1 MRRTELRRVTPL
13 RSTSTLARSGTLKAR
28 SKKRADLYRTVRV
41 PLVKRL
47 LLVCPTCQF
56 PGGCDQP
63 AVDVHE
69 LRKRSQGGSLS
80 DPDNLRTSCRF
91 HNEYAETEPR
101 LCAELGW
108 VRRSA
113 A

>member
-1 MRRTELRRVTPL
+1 MKRSPIVRRTPL
-13 RSTSTLARSGTLKAR
+13 RTR
-28 SKKRADLYRTVRV
+28 SKKRSALYRTVRV

-47 LLVCPTCQF
+47 LLVYPVCQF
-56 PGGCDQP
+56 PGGCNEP

-91 HNEYAETEPR
+91 HNEYAESEPR

>member
-1 MRRTELRRVTPL
+1 VKRTPLVRRTPL
-13 RSTSTLARSGTLKAR
+13 RPRSAR
-28 SKKRADLYRTVRV
+28 RAALYRTVRV
-41 PLVKRL
+41 PIVKRL
-47 LLVCPTCQF
+47 LLVYPTCQF
-56 PGGCDQP
+56 PGGCTER

-80 DPDNLRTSCRF
+80 DLDNLRTSCRF
-91 HNEYAETEPR
+91 HNEYAEAEPL